1 LEFGIEKTAQEVK
14 MDSADIVVVGGG
26 LVGLAFACALKD
38 SGLRVTLIEGQ
49 HAPSSSEHPNEVL
62 VPETAAQLVSGYSP
76 RVSAINMKSRAF
88 LSRIGGWPLD
98 SERYADYDE
107 MAVWD
112 TQGTAAIRFS
122 AAEVQQDC
130 LGTIIEN
137 ASIISQLYSTA
148 LLLENVD
155 LIFGVA
161 LESIQKSDDGY
172 LVRLNNGREIQC
184 QLLVGADGGQ
194 SRVRELADLRSV
206 DWSYHQSAV
215 VTTVEIDR
223 PHGNTARQ
231 WFTAQGP
238 LAFLPLANP
247 NYCSIVWSST
257 EAERILA
264 LDNKT
269 FCDQLSQ
276 IVGKQAGSVVS
287 CDQRFSFPLTQRH
300 AVQYAR
306 ENLVLIGDAAH
317 TIHPLAGQGV
327 NLGFADAQTLA
338 QTLHQCRFESLSP
351 GDLTLLKRFE
361 NRRKPENIL
370 MAAVMEGF
378 KRLFGSDDP
387 GIRWLRNTGLRMV
400 NSTGAL
406 KTMAAKLATGA

>member
-1 LEFGIEKTAQEVK
+1 
-14 MDSADIVVVGGG
+14 MDSADVVVIGGG
-26 LVGLAFACALKD
+26 LVGLAFACALKN
-38 SGLRVTLIEGQ
+38 SGLQVVLVEGQ
-49 HAPSSSEHPNEVL
+49 HAPGSSKQPDDVL
-62 VPETAAQLVSGYSP
+62 APASAAHLDSGFSP
-76 RVSAINMKSRAF
+76 RVSAINLKSRAF
-88 LSRIGGWPLD
+88 LARIGGWPQD
-98 SERYADYDE
+98 SARHAEYSE

-122 AAEVQQDC
+122 AQEVQQDC

-137 ASIISQLYSTA
+137 ASVISQLYRTA
-148 LLLENVD
+148 LGIENLD
-155 LIFGVA
+155 LIFDVA

-172 LVRLNNGREIQC
+172 TVRLNNGREIQC
-184 QLLVGADGGQ
+184 KLLVGADGGQ
-194 SRVRELADLRSV
+194 SRVKELAGLRSV

-223 PHGNTARQ
+223 PHDNIARQ

-257 EAERILA
+257 DAEQLMA
-264 LDNKT
+264 MDNRA
-269 FCDQLSQ
+269 FCDRLSQ
-276 IVGKQAGSVVS
+276 VVEKQAGSVVA

-300 AVQYAR
+300 AVQYAQ

-351 GDLTLLKRFE
+351 GDLSVLKRFE
-361 NRRKPENIL
+361 NRRKPENML

-387 GIRWLRNTGLRMV
+387 AIRWLRNTGLRMV
-400 NSTGAL
+400 NSTGVL
-406 KTMAAKLATGA
+406 KTMAAKLATGS